1 MVDLQEIN
9 TSWTVVFPYA
19 GPLLRLWP
27 WLSIDL
33 QKRLLGIHLRH
44 GKLSVKKVIASL
56 RGASPALARTVALIG
71 QHSEVPDK
79 SHSSAPA
86 LESAALKVPSSRTKF
101 NCSPYVLHTCDVLL
115 EKYATT
121 PSSDVK
127 VSCEKFFLTL
137 VDAGPSPLLLQWQK
151 DGITAAKIQTWFK
164 QSMAED
170 SCVSPQPHNPPPPTV
185 LVPSTAL
192 STRQEKD
199 VFISYSREAAA
210 ISFVTE
216 LSEGLQAAGY
226 SVWVDT
232 VDIPS
237 GSDWHLAIG
246 EALQKCRALIAV
258 ISKKYLLSKYCKN
271 ELFMADSV
279 HKPIFPVLLEEVDFS
294 GSRESAG
301 VLYVI
306 SSINWVHVK
315 GQYMDAVQRLLEGM
329 GEKGIN
335 PAAGADPWPKQVEG
349 TPSKPLRQCSV
360 GEVCKFVSQLEIQ
373 TDPFLENS
381 VGGEE
386 LLELSDTD
394 MQNELGLRPLQIKKL
409 RKHIKS
415 RLELESSKPV
425 I

>member
-1 MVDLQEIN
+1 MF
-9 TSWTVVFPYA
+9 SFA

-44 GKLSVKKVIASL
+44 GKLSVKKVVASL

-71 QHSEVPDK
+71 QYSEVPDK

-115 EKYATT
+115 EKCAMSS
-121 PSSDVK
+121 SSDVK

-137 VDAGPSPLLLQWQK
+137 VDAGPSPLLLQWQE
-151 DGITAAKIQTWFK
+151 DGITAAKIQALFE
-164 QSMAED
+164 QSVAEE
-170 SCVSPQPHNPPPPTV
+170 SCVSPHTPPPPTV
-185 LVPSTAL
+185 HVPNTAL

-199 VFISYSREAAA
+199 VFISYSREAVAT
-210 ISFVTE
+210 SFVAR

-246 EALQKCRALIAV
+246 EALQKCRALVAV
-258 ISKKYLLSKYCKN
+258 ISKKYLLSRYCKN

-279 HKPIFPVLLEEVDFS
+279 HKPIFPVFLEDVDLS
-294 GSRESAG
+294 GSSESAG
-301 VLYVI
+301 VLYTI
-306 SSINWVHVK
+306 SSINWVRVK
-315 GQYMDAVQRLLEGM
+315 GQYMDAVQRLLKGM
-329 GEKGIN
+329 EEKGIK
-335 PAAGADPWPKQVEG
+335 PGVDPCPKEVEG
-349 TPSKPLRQCSV
+349 TPSKPLRQFSV

-373 TDPFLENS
+373 ADLFLENS

-409 RKHIKS
+409 RKHINS
-415 RLELESSKPV
+415 TLELESSHS
-425 I
+425 II

>member
-1 MVDLQEIN
+1 MDYRVSI
-9 TSWTVVFPYA
+9 YA

-115 EKYATT
+115 EKYIIT

-127 VSCEKFFLTL
+127 VSCEEFFLTL

-151 DGITAAKIQTWFK
+151 DGITAAKIQTLFK
-164 QSMAED
+164 QSMSTRQE
-170 SCVSPQPHNPPPPTV
+170 SCVLPHNPPPPTV
-185 LVPSTAL
+185 HVPNTAMSTG
-192 STRQEKD
+192 QEKD

-210 ISFVTE
+210 TSFVTR

-271 ELFMADSV
+271 ELFMAESV

-301 VLYVI
+301 VLYTI
-306 SSINWVHVK
+306 SGINWVHVK

-329 GEKGIN
+329 REKGIK
-335 PAAGADPWPKQVEG
+335 PGADPCPKQVEG

-373 TDPFLENS
+373 VDPFLENS

-415 RLELESSKPV
+415 RLELESSKS
-425 I
+425 II

>member
-1 MVDLQEIN
+1 MF
-9 TSWTVVFPYA
+9 SFA

-44 GKLSVKKVIASL
+44 GKLSVKKVVASL

-71 QHSEVPDK
+71 QYSEVPDK
-79 SHSSAPA
+79 SHSSALA
-86 LESAALKVPSSRTKF
+86 LESAALKVPSSHTKF

-115 EKYATT
+115 EKCAMSS
-121 PSSDVK
+121 SSDVK

-151 DGITAAKIQTWFK
+151 DGITAAKIQALFE
-164 QSMAED
+164 QSVAEV
-170 SCVSPQPHNPPPPTV
+170 SYVSPHTPPPPTPPPPTV
-185 LVPSTAL
+185 HVPNTAL

-199 VFISYSREAAA
+199 VFISYSREAVAT
-210 ISFVTE
+210 SFVAR

-246 EALQKCRALIAV
+246 EALQKCRALVAI

-279 HKPIFPVLLEEVDFS
+279 HKPIFPVLLEDVDFS
-294 GSRESAG
+294 GLRESAG
-301 VLYVI
+301 ILYTI
-306 SSINWVHVK
+306 SGINWVHVK
-315 GQYMDAVQRLLEGM
+315 GQYMDAVQKLLKGM
-329 GEKGIN
+329 EEKGVK
-335 PAAGADPWPKQVEG
+335 PRVDPCPKEVEG
-349 TPSKPLRQCSV
+349 TPCKPLRQFSV

-373 TDPFLENS
+373 ADLFLENS

-409 RKHIKS
+409 RKHIKF
-415 RLELESSKPV
+415 RLELESSHS
-425 I
+425 II